1 MKGALDFN
9 TEAFPLVTQIE
20 MWKCSRSAPE
30 VRPGRHPV
38 PAAAGFSQLSRFWWD
53 EPLQANS
60 PGEAGSAEP
69 SHSPAAAGHD
79 RAWDTTSQL
88 TQHQPYLKV
97 GATKLKILH
106 LEQEGCCMIS
116 FFEAI
121 LQLATTTSWL
131 YDIWTQLQNQQG
143 NKITVCIA
151 VSRVR
156 WGLWHHGQSSEI
168 QTLSEKYLIK
178 QKEKEKGG
186 YA

>member
-1 MKGALDFN
+1 MKCALDFN

-20 MWKCSRSAPE
+20 MWKCSHSAPE

-38 PAAAGFSQLSRFWWD
+38 PAAAGFSQLSKFWWD

-97 GATKLKILH
+97 GATKLKILQ
-106 LEQEGCCMIS
+106 LEREGCRIINVWSDPSTGYYKFM
-116 FFEAI
+116 AI
-121 LQLATTTSWL
+121 RHLNAVAKLAGKQNHILHCCQPSQIRALTPRAVKWDS
-131 YDIWTQLQNQQG
+131 DIIRKIF
-143 NKITVCIA
+143 NKTNIN
-151 VSRVR
+151 R
-156 WGLWHHGQSSEI
+156 
-168 QTLSEKYLIK
+168 
-178 QKEKEKGG
+178 KGG

>member
-9 TEAFPLVTQIE
+9 TEAFPLITQIE

-106 LEQEGCCMIS
+106 LEREGCRMIS
-116 FFEAI
+116 FLKRSFNWL
-121 LQLATTTSWL
+121 LQLHGFKTFERSCKISRETKSQFALLSAESDEGFGTTGC
-131 YDIWTQLQNQQG
+131 Q
-143 NKITVCIA
+143 
-151 VSRVR
+151 VR
-156 WGLWHHGQSSEI
+156 FRH
-168 QTLSEKYLIK
+168 Y
-178 QKEKEKGG
+178 QKNI
-186 YA
+186 